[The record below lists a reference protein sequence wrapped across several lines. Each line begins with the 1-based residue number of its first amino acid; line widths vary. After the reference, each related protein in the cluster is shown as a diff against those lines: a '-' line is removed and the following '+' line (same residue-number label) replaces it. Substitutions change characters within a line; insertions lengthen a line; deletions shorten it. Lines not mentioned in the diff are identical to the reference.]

1 VPTLQPLAK
10 SCRAV
15 PLEATNSSSAIVKR
29 QSSCVPVLA
38 DNFVQKISC
47 LTSMELEVL
56 AVDLMWI
63 PAKTL
68 YDATLLISALRE
80 KKYQQ
85 C

>member
-1 VPTLQPLAK
+1 
-10 SCRAV
+10 
-15 PLEATNSSSAIVKR
+15 
-29 QSSCVPVLA
+29 
-38 DNFVQKISC
+38 
-47 LTSMELEVL
+47 MELEVL

-68 YDATLLISALRE
+68 YDATLLSSALRE